1 MKFKQKKAGYK
12 SWCSHHQYDLFFL
25 VTVSLI
31 LLLFILMIK
40 N

>member
-12 SWCSHHQYDLFFL
+12 SWCSQHLYDLFFL
-25 VTVSLI
+25 VSVSLI
-31 LLLFILMIK
+31 FLLFILLIK